1 MSQPPPPPTQD
12 ASDRPGEPTSTG
24 DEPLNRLAAA
34 IRRIS
39 GVAVGHPIPDDELV
53 RASEH
58 LERIAAGLENSA
70 IVARRARTQPDLSG
84 HPQDFFP
91 SSPIIGY
98 ANPIAPPVEVWL
110 GENDDGVPEIHG
122 RVTFDYQYE
131 GPPTCV
137 HGGVIAELFDELMGA
152 ANVIAE
158 KPAMTGTLTV
168 RYRKPTP
175 LLSPLDLVARCL
187 KSEGRK
193 VHTWAAIY
201 HEGVV
206 TAEANGLF
214 IEVRPGHMLDIVTTN
229 ANATDDP
236 VIDGEFARSI
246 AENAAD

>member
-1 MSQPPPPPTQD
+1 MSSSLPPSAD
-12 ASDRPGEPTSTG
+12 IASARQGDPTSTG

-39 GVAVGHPIPDDELV
+39 AVSVGHPIPDEEIM

-58 LERIAAGLENSA
+58 LERIAEGLENGADVS
-70 IVARRARTQPDLSG
+70 RRARTPPDLAG

-91 SSPIIGY
+91 SSPIIGF

-110 GENDDGVPEIHG
+110 GENEDGEAEIHG

-175 LLSPLDLVARCL
+175 LLTPLDLVARCVG
-187 KSEGRK
+187 SEGRK

-201 HEGVV
+201 HDGAV

-214 IEVRPGHMLDIVTTN
+214 IEVRPGRMLDIVTTN
-229 ANATDDP
+229 ASATDDP
-236 VIDGEFARSI
+236 LIDSAFGRSI

>member
-1 MSQPPPPPTQD
+1 M
-12 ASDRPGEPTSTG
+12 
-24 DEPLNRLAAA
+24 
-34 IRRIS
+34 
-39 GVAVGHPIPDDELV
+39 AVGHPIPDDEVL
-53 RASEH
+53 RASEQ
-58 LERIAAGLENSA
+58 LERIAEGLEQRADAS
-70 IVARRARTQPDLSG
+70 RRARTQPDLTG

-110 GENDDGVPEIHG
+110 GENQDGEAEIHG

-152 ANVIAE
+152 ANVIAD

-175 LLSPLDLVARCL
+175 LLTPLDLVARCQR
-187 KSEGRK
+187 SEGRK

-201 HEGVV
+201 HEGAI

-229 ANATDDP
+229 ADATDDP
-236 VIDGEFARSI
+236 VMEWGFRHSGLRGPESS
-246 AENAAD
+246 

>member
-1 MSQPPPPPTQD
+1 MSQPPPPHAHD
-12 ASDRPGEPTSTG
+12 ALGRRGEPTSTG

-39 GVAVGHPIPDDELV
+39 GVAVGHPIPDDKIV
-53 RASEH
+53 RASEY
-58 LERIAAGLENSA
+58 LERIAEGLENSA
-70 IVARRARTQPDLSG
+70 NVSRRARTEPNLAG

-91 SSPIIGY
+91 SSPIIGF
-98 ANPIAPPVEVWL
+98 ANPIAPPVQVWL
-110 GENDDGVPEIHG
+110 GENEEGQLEIHG

-158 KPAMTGTLTV
+158 KPSMTGTLTV
-168 RYRKPTP
+168 RYRKHTP
-175 LLSPLDLVARCL
+175 LLTPLDLVARCL

-201 HEGVV
+201 HQGAV

-214 IEVRPGHMLDIVTTN
+214 IEVRPGHMLDVLTTN
-229 ANATDDP
+229 AASTDDP
-236 VIDGEFARSI
+236 VIDSALARSI
-246 AENAAD
+246 AENAPD